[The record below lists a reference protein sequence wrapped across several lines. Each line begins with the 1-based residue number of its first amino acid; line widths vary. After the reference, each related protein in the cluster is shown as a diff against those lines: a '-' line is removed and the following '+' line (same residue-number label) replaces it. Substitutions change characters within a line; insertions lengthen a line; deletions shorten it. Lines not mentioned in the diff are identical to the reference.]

1 MHKIRAFICVH
12 RSSSV
17 AINLLVAGLVECD
30 GSQYSYSVKIAL
42 VILHADVARGGAE
55 RYTLDLA
62 ASLAKRGHNVSI
74 LASSFQTEKTA
85 GRRVLLTAS
94 GITRTG
100 RYLKFLDSLDDEL
113 NQSGYE
119 VVHAMLPVRRC
130 DIYHP
135 HAGIAAEAV
144 AEGHLNKAGAIQKV
158 LSRIGN
164 LFNARRNKF
173 AQVERGLLTKSNP
186 PVVLCLSNLI
196 KGVVKKYYPGLPDD
210 KLVSLFNGIDLAKF
224 DPATQP
230 ESRLEI
236 RDRFSITHDEVVG
249 LMLAQDFERKGLRQ
263 AIEAVAK
270 VPGLILLVG
279 GRPDPS
285 PYRQLAKSLG
295 VSDRVI
301 FAGQATDPVAFYLA
315 ADFFVLPTRFD
326 PCSLV
331 LLEAL
336 AMGLP
341 VISTVKNGACEIM
354 QNGVHGFVLEDP
366 DDISALADAVN
377 VVAAKNQRAKMSD
390 SCLALRQHLSQD
402 AHLDRLEAVY
412 HVLVKNRTDAFGDL
426 AQR

>member
-1 MHKIRAFICVH
+1 MRVH

-17 AINLLVAGLVECD
+17 AINLPLAGLVECD
-30 GSQYSYSVKIAL
+30 GSQYSNSVKIAL
-42 VILHADVARGGAE
+42 VILHADAGRGGAE

-62 ASLAKRGHNVSI
+62 DSLAGRGHDVAI
-74 LASSFQTEKTA
+74 LASSFQSGKTA
-85 GRRVLLTAS
+85 GHRVQLAAG

-100 RYLKFLDSLDDEL
+100 RYSSFLDSLDDEL
-113 NQSGYE
+113 KRVEYDI
-119 VVHAMLPVRRC
+119 VHAMLPVRRC

-135 HAGIAAEAV
+135 HAGIAVEAV
-144 AEGHLNKAGAIQKV
+144 AEGHLNKSGAIRRWAA
-158 LSRIGN
+158 RIGN
-164 LFNARRNKF
+164 CFNLRRNQF
-173 AQVERGLLTKSNP
+173 AQVERQLLTGANP
-186 PVVLCLSNLI
+186 PVVLCLSDLI
-196 KGVVKKYYPGLPDD
+196 KAVVKKYYPGLADE

-224 DPATQP
+224 DPDTRA
-230 ESRLEI
+230 EARLEI

-263 AIEAVAK
+263 AIESLVK

-301 FAGQATDPVAFYLA
+301 FAGQVNDPVALYKA

-331 LLEAL
+331 VLESL

-366 DDISALADAVN
+366 DDISALTGAMC
-377 VVAAKNQRAKMSD
+377 VVADKIHRIKMSE
-390 SCLALRQHLSQD
+390 SCLALRHRLSQGT
-402 AHLDRLEAVY
+402 HLDLLQAVY
-412 HVLVKNRTDAFGDL
+412 RYFPQSRSNAFGDL
-426 AQR
+426 ARH